1 MSIKAIEC
9 PDGVCHSHH
18 GGHAVPRQAMQKNLE
33 KHGKDWCEKL
43 AERIYEMSVDTYSQ
57 TVMPSL
63 HSAGWQ
69 RRHLDWEFKLAEN
82 GSEPDEAL
90 VEGIINATE
99 SFLRSSEVHRLFIQE
114 LVQGTFEEANDK
126 KIISKAIKSI
136 IEEEIVSSL
145 REKKETLLKKIS
157 AKLISEEKVSE
168 ELAINS
174 AKEGFEEV
182 ERLLAN
188 HSEAGGYAK
197 AVTPEFLSKQKATL
211 TKYLSEADVAICT
224 AQVLGKKAPVLI
236 DSPMIEKMRPG
247 AVVIDL
253 AVSQGGNCEGTKSNE
268 TIIKDGVKLIGAG
281 ELPSSVPYDASS
293 LYAKNLT
300 SLITPFIKD
309 GVIKLD
315 KEDELISGCLLSDEG
330 VVLQNKVFE
339 N

>member
-18 GGHAVPRQAMQKNLE
+18 GGHAVPRQTMQKNLE

-63 HSAGWQ
+63 HAAGWQ
-69 RRHLDWEFKLAEN
+69 RRHLDWEFKLTEN
-82 GSEPDEAL
+82 DSEPDEAL

-99 SFLRSSEVHRLFIQE
+99 SFLRSSEVHRLFIHE

-188 HSEAGGYAK
+188 HSEA
-197 AVTPEFLSKQKATL
+197 V
-211 TKYLSEADVAICT
+211 
-224 AQVLGKKAPVLI
+224 
-236 DSPMIEKMRPG
+236 
-247 AVVIDL
+247 
-253 AVSQGGNCEGTKSNE
+253 
-268 TIIKDGVKLIGAG
+268 
-281 ELPSSVPYDASS
+281 
-293 LYAKNLT
+293 
-300 SLITPFIKD
+300 
-309 GVIKLD
+309 
-315 KEDELISGCLLSDEG
+315 
-330 VVLQNKVFE
+330 
-339 N
+339 